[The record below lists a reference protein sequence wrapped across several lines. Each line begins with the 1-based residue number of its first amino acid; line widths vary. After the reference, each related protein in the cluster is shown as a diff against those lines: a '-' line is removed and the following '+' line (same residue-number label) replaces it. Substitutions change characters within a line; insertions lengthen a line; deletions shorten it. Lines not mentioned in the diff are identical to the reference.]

1 MKKTEILTEEG
12 KIMVGLSILLSLCC
26 IFLIVYFYIYIFSVG
41 MIVFWS
47 MVLSVCIYDLIDTY
61 IKYIKIKRWLNK

>member
-12 KIMVGLSILLSLCC
+12 KIMVGLSILLSFCC